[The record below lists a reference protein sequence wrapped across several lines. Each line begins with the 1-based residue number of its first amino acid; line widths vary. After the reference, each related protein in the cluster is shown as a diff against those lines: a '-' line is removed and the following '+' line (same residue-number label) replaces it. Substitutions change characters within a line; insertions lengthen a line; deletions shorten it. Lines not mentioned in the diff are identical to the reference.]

1 MITLRRIFGATL
13 ATALLAASTTAGA
26 AQTPA
31 AGQQRLVG
39 NWEGALNVGVTLR
52 LAFELKADSAGGVS
66 GVMTSI
72 DQGGAKLPVTA
83 TASGDSVRI
92 AIPMIQGT
100 YTARLSARGD
110 SMDGQWNQA
119 GAPSAFPLKLARV
132 AQITRLLRPQEPK
145 PPFPYRAEE
154 VTFAS
159 AESGVTLAGTL
170 TVPQGTGPFPAVV
183 LVSGSG
189 PQNRDEELLGH
200 KPFAVLADHLTR
212 RGIAVL
218 RFDDRG
224 VGKST
229 GRFSVAT
236 SEDFAED
243 ALGGV
248 RFLKTRS
255 EVAAGKI
262 GVAGHSEGGL
272 IAPMVAV
279 QSTDVGFIVLLA
291 GPGVPGDSILK
302 AQGRL
307 IAQAAGQQ
315 AEALDRQSRA
325 QAEMFAAVRAGG
337 DSAALVARLSEIGTR
352 VLAEIPEAERQ
363 ASGVTPQMMQQQ
375 VQTLSSPWF
384 RFFLTYD
391 PRPTLRRVKVPVLA
405 INGALDLQ
413 VPSQDNLRAIDAAL
427 REGGNTRVTTREF
440 AGLNHLFQPTTTG
453 APFEYGT
460 IETTMSPEVLEAISG
475 WITERFGR

>member
-1 MITLRRIFGATL
+1 MITLRRIFGASL
-13 ATALLAASTTAGA
+13 AAALFAVSSATAQAPS
-26 AQTPA
+26 
-31 AGQQRLVG
+31 GQQRLVG
-39 NWEGALNVGVTLR
+39 NWEGTLNVGASLR

-66 GVMTSI
+66 GTVTSI
-72 DQGGAKLPVTA
+72 DQGGAKIPVTA
-83 TASGDSVRI
+83 TATGDSVRI
-92 AIPMIQGT
+92 AIAAIRGA

-110 SMDGQWNQA
+110 SMDGQWTQA
-119 GAPSAFPLKLARV
+119 GAPSAFPLKLGRV

-229 GRFSVAT
+229 GRFPVAT

-243 ALGGV
+243 VLGGV

-279 QSTDVGFIVLLA
+279 QSTDVAFLVLLA
-291 GPGVPGDSILK
+291 GPGVPGDEILI

-307 IAQAAGQQ
+307 IAKAAGQPDV
-315 AEALDRQSRA
+315 AIERTA
-325 QAEMFAAVRAGG
+325 QAQARMFAAVRAGG
-337 DSAALVARLSEIGTR
+337 DSAAMVARLQAIADSL
-352 VLAEIPEAERQ
+352 VAAMPEAERRT
-363 ASGVTPQMMQQQ
+363 SGVTPQMMRQQ
-375 VQTLSSPWF
+375 VATISSPWF
-384 RFFLTYD
+384 RYFITHD

-413 VPSQDNLRAIDAAL
+413 VPSQDNLRAIGAAL
-427 REGGNTRVTTREF
+427 REGGNTNVVTREF
-440 AGLNHLFQPTTTG
+440 AGLNHLFQPTQTG
-453 APFEYGT
+453 SPSEYGT
-460 IETTMSPEVLEAISG
+460 IETTMSPEVLDVIAG
-475 WITERFGR
+475 WITERFGAGK

>member
-1 MITLRRIFGATL
+1 MITLRRIFGASL
-13 ATALLAASTTAGA
+13 AAALFAASSATAQA
-26 AQTPA
+26 P

-39 NWEGALNVGVTLR
+39 NWEGALNVGISLR

-66 GVMTSI
+66 GMLTSI
-72 DQGGAKLPVTA
+72 DQGGARIPVTA

-110 SMDGQWNQA
+110 SMDGEWMQA
-119 GAPSAFPLKLARV
+119 GAPSAMPLKLGRV
-132 AQITRLLRPQEPK
+132 AQITRLVRPQEPK

-189 PQNRDEELLGH
+189 PQDRDEELLGH

-248 RFLKTRS
+248 RFLKARP

-279 QSTDVGFIVLLA
+279 RSTDVAFLVLLA
-291 GPGVPGDSILK
+291 GPGVPGDEILM

-307 IAQAAGQQ
+307 IAKATGQPD
-315 AEALDRQSRA
+315 ASIERTARA
-325 QAEMFAAVRAGG
+325 QARMFATIRAGG
-337 DSAALVARLSEIGTR
+337 DSAAMVARLEQIGDS
-352 VLAEIPEAERQ
+352 VVAAMPEAERQ
-363 ASGVTPQMMQQQ
+363 ASGATPEAVRQQ
-375 VQTLSSPWF
+375 VRTITSPWF
-384 RFFLTYD
+384 RYFLTYD

-413 VPSQDNLRAIDAAL
+413 VPSQENLRAIGAAL
-427 REGGNTRVTTREF
+427 REGGNADVVTREL
-440 AGLNHLFQPTTTG
+440 AGLNHLFQPTRTG
-453 APFEYGT
+453 SPAEYGT
-460 IETTMSPEVLEAISG
+460 IETTMSPEALEAVAG
-475 WITERFGR
+475 WITERFGAGK